1 MESEKHNF
9 EERLKALSI
18 SAASLADGDMLDSFR
33 TVEDMS
39 RPEYQKLREVLRDFA
54 QQIDVRYVYYLR
66 IVGDKIQYIV
76 DNDFDEETRVGL
88 DTPLTDISV
97 ESGVEDTLEGK
108 INCEGIGVYAE
119 GWEGIM
125 SAYAPIYNAKGEVTA
140 AVGVDV
146 EDTVIMDSRTRMAV
160 LSGLQIFS
168 VLLVLV
174 SGLACLLGYRRAA
187 LRADAAN
194 RSKSS
199 FLARMSH
206 EIRTP
211 MNAIIGM
218 SELAQRARGTPQE
231 LEYIAGIKEA
241 GTNLLGIINDI
252 LDFSRI
258 ESGTLPIHPAPYE
271 TASFLY
277 DVQAVI
283 RLRTDDSSLELLSDI
298 SPDIPAGLIGDAGRI
313 RQILLNLL
321 SNAVKYTNEGF
332 IKFSAYATPVTEDTV
347 RLTFVVEDS
356 GIGIRPEDLPMLFE
370 EFIRIDEQRN
380 IGIEGTGL
388 GLAITRNL
396 CRAMGG
402 DITVR
407 SVYGKGSVFTA
418 EFTQTVSDRKP
429 MGEIARAT
437 AMRAETPR
445 ASFTAPEAV
454 VLLVDDLP
462 ANLLVAE
469 GLLAPY
475 LMRVV
480 TCPNGRVAVDL
491 IRERPFDLVLM
502 DHMMPVMDGV
512 DATRAVRELDG
523 ERCRAVPV
531 VALTANAVSGMK
543 EMFLK
548 NGFNDFLSK
557 PIDSGELDAVL
568 RKWIPAGK
576 RLETPRDARGR
587 PCPLQTSPL
596 RSGQAA
602 DAESRAGQTPSG
614 RAGQTPETPLND
626 ERTSPA
632 APPALPRIDGVN
644 TELGLER
651 IGGSHSLYLQLLAV
665 FRADAEACLAR
676 LAAEPEDAGLNTG
689 KGPLPEQTSPGSSGQ
704 SPDASLRAFITQV
717 HAAKSALANIGA
729 ERLSKE
735 AALLE
740 QAGKEADMS
749 LIREKLPAF
758 REELAA
764 LSARVGAAL
773 GQARRGQHSA
783 GDDEHAQ

>member
-1 MESEKHNF
+1 M
-9 EERLKALSI
+9 
-18 SAASLADGDMLDSFR
+18 
-33 TVEDMS
+33 
-39 RPEYQKLREVLRDFA
+39 
-54 QQIDVRYVYYLR
+54 
-66 IVGDKIQYIV
+66 

-97 ESGVEDTLEGK
+97 ESGVQDTLEGK
-108 INCEGIGVYAE
+108 VNCEGIGVYAE

-125 SAYAPIYNAKGEVTA
+125 SAYAPIYNASGEVTA

-218 SELAQRARGTPQE
+218 SELAQRARGTPPE

-241 GTNLLGIINDI
+241 GTDLLGIINDI

-277 DVQAVI
+277 DVQTVI
-283 RLRTDDSSLELLSDI
+283 SVRADESSLELLTDI
-298 SPDIPAGLIGDAGRI
+298 SPDIPAGLVGDAGRI

-356 GIGIRPEDLPMLFE
+356 GIGIRSEDLPMLFE
-370 EFIRIDEQRN
+370 EFVRIDEKRH

-407 SVYGKGSVFTA
+407 SRYGKGSVFTA
-418 EFTQTVSDRKP
+418 ELTQTVSDPRP
-429 MGEIARAT
+429 MGDIARA
-437 AMRAETPR
+437 APRRAETPR

-475 LMRVV
+475 RMRIV
-480 TCPNGRVAVDL
+480 TCANGREAVDL

-502 DHMMPVMDGV
+502 DHMMPEMDGV
-512 DATRAVRELDG
+512 EATRAVRTLNG
-523 ERCRAVPV
+523 ERCRTMPV

-548 NGFNDFLSK
+548 NDFNDFLSK
-557 PIDSGELDAVL
+557 PIDSAELDAVL

-576 RLETPRDARGR
+576 RRDMPRDA
-587 PCPLQTSPL
+587 QTSST
-596 RSGQAA
+596 RSGQSPGAVCV
-602 DAESRAGQTPSG
+602 AGAGFSPEQTPSG
-614 RAGQTPETPLND
+614 HSGQKPDTPLND
-626 ERTSPA
+626 EKKPSPA
-632 APPALPRIDGVN
+632 ASPAVPHIDGVD
-644 TELGLER
+644 TEVGLER
-651 IGGSHSLYLQLLAV
+651 IGGSYSLYLQLLAV
-665 FRADAEACLAR
+665 FCTDAEACLAL
-676 LAAEPEDAGLNTG
+676 LAAEPEETTANIRGEAC
-689 KGPLPEQTSPGSSGQ
+689 PPQTVADHSGR
-704 SPDASLRAFITQV
+704 SPDASLRAFITQI
-717 HAAKSALANIGA
+717 HAVKSALANIGA
-729 ERLSKE
+729 ERLSEE

-740 QAGKEADMS
+740 RAGKETDMS

-764 LSARVGAAL
+764 LTARIGAAL
-773 GQARRGQHSA
+773 EQFRGGQHAA
-783 GDDEHAQ
+783 GGDEHAR